1 MTNHDLH
8 KIKKKITHF
17 FNKTKR
23 IQIDTILEINLLIRQ
38 LNNFHQMMKNF
49 IIKIINDFIQTKYLV
64 LTIVI
69 NQIFLNHTH
78 EMNKYDNLE
87 ILQPHT
93 IIFFNHKTQS
103 MHNLT
108 NQLKCITKSHC
119 HVIYNN
125 MK

>member
-1 MTNHDLH
+1 MINHDLH
-8 KIKKKITHF
+8 KIKVKITHF
-17 FNKTKR
+17 FNITKI

-38 LNNFHQMMKNF
+38 LNIFHQMMKNF
-49 IIKIINDFIQTKYLV
+49 IIKIINDFIQTKDLV
-64 LTIVI
+64 LKIVI

-78 EMNKYDNLE
+78 EMIKYDNQK
-87 ILQPHT
+87 ILQHHT

-103 MHNLT
+103 IHNLT
-108 NQLKCITKSHC
+108 NQLKCITKAHC